1 MNGKAILALCAAA
14 LSASSAAAADRS
26 LSVTTFD
33 KVRIDGPFS
42 VRLTTG
48 VSPFA
53 RVSGSQAAI
62 DAVSVDQQGR
72 TLIVRGNPSS
82 WGGNYPGKSRG
93 PVEISVGTQDLA
105 AAYVNGP
112 GSLQIDRIKGLSF
125 DLAVQ
130 GSGSASVADARVD
143 QMKVSI
149 SGVGT
154 VSIAGSAPKLT
165 ALVRGTSALD
175 ASRLAVKDVTVG
187 AEGPAQVRVNAS
199 NSAKVDARGVSSVE
213 VAGGGACT
221 VSAQGSAVI
230 TGC

>member
-1 MNGKAILALCAAA
+1 MNGKAILALCVAA
-14 LSASSAAAADRS
+14 LSASSATAAERT

-33 KVRIDGPFS
+33 KVRIDGPYS

-53 RVSGSQAAI
+53 RVSGSTAAI

-82 WGGNYPGKSRG
+82 WGGNPGQSRG
-93 PVEISVGTQDLA
+93 PVEIAVGTQDLA
-105 AAYVNGP
+105 AAYVNGA
-112 GSLQIDRIKGLSF
+112 GSLQVNRIKGLSF
-125 DLAVQ
+125 DLSVQ
-130 GSGSASVADARVD
+130 GSGSAAIADAKVD
-143 QMKVSI
+143 HMKVSI

-154 VSIAGSAPKLT
+154 VSIAGTAPKLT
-165 ALVRGTSALD
+165 ALVRGTSSLD
-175 ASRLAVKDVTVG
+175 AAGLAVKDATIG
-187 AEGPAQVRVNAS
+187 AEGPAQVRVTAS
-199 NSAKVDARGVSSVE
+199 NSAKVDARGVASVE

-221 VSAQGSAVI
+221 VKAQGSAVI

>member
-1 MNGKAILALCAAA
+1 MNGKAILALCTVA
-14 LSASSAAAADRS
+14 LSASSAAAADRT

-93 PVEISVGTQDLA
+93 RVEISVGTQDLA

-112 GSLQIDRIKGLSF
+112 GSLQIDRVKGLSF

-130 GSGSASVADARVD
+130 GSGSASVADAKVD

-175 ASRLAVKDVTVG
+175 ASRLAVKDVTIG
-187 AEGPAQVRVNAS
+187 AEGPAQVRVTAS

-213 VAGGGACT
+213 VGGGGACT

>member
-1 MNGKAILALCAAA
+1 M
-14 LSASSAAAADRS
+14 
-26 LSVTTFD
+26 
-33 KVRIDGPFS
+33 
-42 VRLTTG
+42 
-48 VSPFA
+48 
-53 RVSGSQAAI
+53 
-62 DAVSVDQQGR
+62 DQQGR

-82 WGGNYPGKSRG
+82 WGGNYPGQSRG

-112 GSLQIDRIKGLSF
+112 GSLQVNRVKGLSF
-125 DLAVQ
+125 DLSVQ
-130 GSGSASVADARVD
+130 GSGSASIADARVD
-143 QMKVSI
+143 HMKVSI

-154 VSIAGSAPKLT
+154 ASIAGSAPKLT

-175 ASRLAVKDVTVG
+175 ASGLAVKDATVG
-187 AEGPAQVRVNAS
+187 AEGPAQVRITAS

-221 VSAQGSAVI
+221 VKSQGSALI

>member
-1 MNGKAILALCAAA
+1 MNGKAILALCATA
-14 LSASSAAAADRS
+14 LSASSATAAERT

-33 KVRIDGPFS
+33 KVRIDGPYS

-53 RVSGSQAAI
+53 KVSGSAAAI
-62 DAVSVDQQGR
+62 DAVSVDQQGK
-72 TLIVRGNPSS
+72 TLIVRGNPSA
-82 WGGNYPGKSRG
+82 WGGNPGQSRG

-112 GSLQIDRIKGLSF
+112 GSLQVNRIKGLSF
-125 DLAVQ
+125 DLSVQ
-130 GSGSASVADARVD
+130 GSGSASIADAKVD
-143 QMKVSI
+143 QMKINI

-165 ALVRGTSALD
+165 ALVRGTSSLD
-175 ASRLAVKDVTVG
+175 ASGLAVKDATVG
-187 AEGPAQVRVNAS
+187 AEGPAQVRVTAT

-221 VSAQGSAVI
+221 VKAQGSAVI

>member
-130 GSGSASVADARVD
+130 GSGSASVADAKVD